1 MRLDSESLAELRDQL
16 RLKGSRASLVPPGHS
31 SSVPPPPARASEA
44 PHRPPLT
51 PDALAVVQRV
61 SPMCE
66 VLYLLL
72 MADGHSDARELELL
86 RGAVRALT
94 DGALRSG
101 EIDDM
106 LALYAA
112 MLERQSRQDRLEQI
126 TAQLSLDRSDAEAT
140 FMLAA
145 AMVIADETPDE
156 REKSMLRELCELLGI
171 ARARAQ
177 ILLDEVGVEPV
188 LV

>member
-1 MRLDSESLAELRDQL
+1 MRLDSRSLAELRDQL
-16 RLKGSRASLVPPGHS
+16 RLRGSRASLVPPDPHS
-31 SSVPPPPARASEA
+31 STAPAPAHA
-44 PHRPPLT
+44 PEGAPRPALT

-72 MADGHSDARELELL
+72 LADGRSDARELQLL

-94 DGALRSG
+94 DGALRSA

-112 MLERQSRQDRLEQI
+112 MLERQSRQQRLEQI

-145 AMVIADETPDE
+145 AMVIADEAPDE
-156 REKSMLRELCELLGI
+156 RERSMLTELRELLGI
-171 ARARAQ
+171 PRARAQ
-177 ILLDEVGVEPV
+177 VLLDEVGVEPV